1 MTTASVGFHCPECLK
16 GNKQQVL
23 TLQNDFGAGRPIVT
37 MALMAVNFAV
47 FLFDLAGGATIM
59 GAGTSDLW
67 FDLGLNAH
75 FVDATGE
82 WYRVL
87 TSGFIHGGI
96 IHIGFNMYLLWAIG
110 QSLEKRF
117 GRLTFGLVYLAG
129 LIGGS
134 LGALLLEP
142 NALVGGA
149 SGAVFALMGLML
161 ILQRHGGVNIF
172 QSGIGRLVLLNIIFS
187 FRGGVSLGGHGGGLL
202 AGVLI
207 GLIVTE
213 AVPKLTNGTGRP
225 KWIELGLIVSLT
237 AILALGVV
245 LAVARATA

>member
-16 GNKQQVL
+16 GDKQQVL
-23 TLQNDFGAGRPIVT
+23 TRHNDFGAGRPIVT
-37 MALMAVNFAV
+37 MTLMAVNFAV
-47 FLFDLAGGATIM
+47 FLLDLVQGANIM
-59 GAGTSDLW
+59 GSGISEVW
-67 FDLGLNAH
+67 FDFALRADV
-75 FVDATGE
+75 VDVRGE
-82 WYRVL
+82 WYRVI
-87 TSGFIHGGI
+87 TSGFIHSGI

-117 GRLTFGLVYLAG
+117 GRLTFALVYFAG

-134 LGALLLEP
+134 LGAMLLDP

-161 ILQRHGGVNIF
+161 VLQRQGGVNVF
-172 QSGIGRLVLLNIIFS
+172 QSGIGRLVLLNILFS

-213 AVPKLTNGTGRP
+213 VVPKLTKGTGKSKLVERAL
-225 KWIELGLIVSLT
+225 IVGLIVLLS
-237 AILALGVV
+237 IGVV
-245 LAVARATA
+245 FAVARAVS